1 MRGRKESLGSIKEG
15 TRSKGRTVGRT
26 TVKGSVKESGRTT
39 GLMETGHV
47 SGGSVGSRKMT
58 TGKGGSHK

>member
-26 TVKGSVKESGRTT
+26 SVKGSVKDSGRTT
-39 GLMETGHV
+39 GLMGTGHGS
-47 SGGSVGSRKMT
+47 SGKVSRKMT
-58 TGKGGSHK
+58 TGKGGSHS

>member
-15 TRSKGRTVGRT
+15 TKSKGRTVGRT
-26 TVKGSVKESGRTT
+26 TVKGSVKESGRTA
-39 GLMETGHV
+39 GLMETGHGV
-47 SGGSVGSRKMT
+47 TSHGSRKVT